1 MIPLTILRQESC
13 SVSTQEFPPVAL
25 PVGIGS
31 HALVPANQASYYQG
45 VSKAAFQ
52 TVANDY
58 LSRFVTSAR
67 LRGVA

>member
-1 MIPLTILRQESC
+1 
-13 SVSTQEFPPVAL
+13 VAL